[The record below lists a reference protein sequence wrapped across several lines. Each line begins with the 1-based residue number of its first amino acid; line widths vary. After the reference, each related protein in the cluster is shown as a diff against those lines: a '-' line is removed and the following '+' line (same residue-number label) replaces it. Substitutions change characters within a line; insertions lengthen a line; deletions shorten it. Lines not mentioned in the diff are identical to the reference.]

1 MDGPQM
7 SGLALL
13 LTTIGSGVAWLVVR
27 WDKRRPKVSRQ
38 AALTAHA
45 SEAVTGALATV
56 QQSLSD
62 DLTRVRRDAEEDR
75 EQYRADRD
83 ADRARMDSLSSEVEA
98 LRREVHVLRATW
110 WAWYRD
116 LVDRWH
122 LHRAQAAPPSPPNL
136 D

>member
-1 MDGPQM
+1 M

-13 LTTIGSGVAWLVVR
+13 LTTIGSGVAWLVLR

-83 ADRARMDSLSSEVEA
+83 ADRARLDSLSGEVEA

-110 WAWYRD
+110 SAWYRD

-122 LHRAQAAPPSPPNL
+122 LHRTQAAPPSPPNL

>member
-1 MDGPQM
+1 MDGSQM

-75 EQYRADRD
+75 EQYRTDRD
-83 ADRARMDSLSSEVEA
+83 ADRARMDSLSGEVEA
-98 LRREVHVLRATW
+98 LRREVHVLRAAW
-110 WAWYRD
+110 SAWYRD

-122 LHRAQAAPPSPPNL
+122 LHRAQSAPPSPPNL

>member
-1 MDGPQM
+1 MDGSQM

-13 LTTIGSGVAWLVVR
+13 LSTIGGGVAWLVVR
-27 WDKRRPKVSRQ
+27 WDKRRPKVSRK

-98 LRREVHVLRATW
+98 LRREVHVLRAAW
-110 WAWYRD
+110 SAWYRD

-122 LHRAQAAPPSPPNL
+122 LHRARDTPPSPPNL

>member
-13 LTTIGSGVAWLVVR
+13 LTAIGSGVAWLVVR

-75 EQYRADRD
+75 EQYRIDRD
-83 ADRARMDSLSSEVEA
+83 ADRARMDSLSGEVEA
-98 LRREVHVLRATW
+98 LRREVHVLRAAW
-110 WAWYRD
+110 SAWYRD

>member
-83 ADRARMDSLSSEVEA
+83 ADRARMDSLSGEVEA
-98 LRREVHVLRATW
+98 LRREVHVLRAAW
-110 WAWYRD
+110 SAWYRD

>member
-1 MDGPQM
+1 MDGSQM

-75 EQYRADRD
+75 EQHRRDRD
-83 ADRARMDSLSSEVEA
+83 ADRARMDSLSGEVEA
-98 LRREVHVLRATW
+98 LRREVQVLRAA
-110 WAWYRD
+110 WATWYRD

-122 LHRAQAAPPSPPNL
+122 IHRAQAAPPAPPNL

>member
-1 MDGPQM
+1 MDGAQM

-83 ADRARMDSLSSEVEA
+83 ADRARLDSLSGEVEA
-98 LRREVHVLRATW
+98 LRREIRSVRAMW
-110 WAWYRD
+110 GEWFHDLEARWA
-116 LVDRWH
+116 H
-122 LHRAQAAPPSPPNL
+122 HRQQQRPPRPPTAN
-136 D
+136 

>member
-1 MDGPQM
+1 MDGSQM

-13 LTTIGSGVAWLVVR
+13 LTALGSGVAWLVVR

-75 EQYRADRD
+75 EQYRAERD
-83 ADRARMDSLSSEVEA
+83 ADRARLDSLSGEVEA
-98 LRREVHVLRATW
+98 LRREVHVLRAAWGT
-110 WAWYRD
+110 WYRD

-122 LHRAQAAPPSPPNL
+122 LHRAQPAPPSPPNL

>member
-1 MDGPQM
+1 MDGSQM

-13 LTTIGSGVAWLVVR
+13 LTTIGSGVAWIVVR

-75 EQYRADRD
+75 EQHRRDRD
-83 ADRARMDSLSSEVEA
+83 ADRARMDSLSGEVEA
-98 LRREVHVLRATW
+98 LRREVSSLRATW
-110 WAWYRD
+110 SAWYRD

-122 LHRAQAAPPSPPNL
+122 IHRTQAAPPSPPNL